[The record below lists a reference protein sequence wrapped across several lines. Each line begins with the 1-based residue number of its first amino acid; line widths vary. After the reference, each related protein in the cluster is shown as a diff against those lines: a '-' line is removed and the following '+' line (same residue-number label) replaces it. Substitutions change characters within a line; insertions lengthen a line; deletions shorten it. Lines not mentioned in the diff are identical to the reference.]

1 MMRKIPTVTRSGP
14 FASLARFRPRALI
27 ALAAAALAA
36 AVTGCASPAVQPSA
50 DEVPLMTVAAH
61 GVQIYECR
69 AAQGAAPAWAF
80 VAPEA
85 DLFDAD
91 GRRIGKHG
99 AGPFWQH
106 EDGSRFTGTV
116 RSRMDSPRP
125 GAIPWLLLT
134 AKNDGPAGA
143 FARVSSVQR
152 LETVG
157 GQPPAGGC
165 SAGALGKRV
174 HIAYRAD
181 YVLHVARS

>member
-1 MMRKIPTVTRSGP
+1 M
-14 FASLARFRPRALI
+14 ALI
-27 ALAAAALAA
+27 ASALAAAA
-36 AVTGCASPAVQPSA
+36 TGCASTSALTPA
-50 DEVPLMTVAAH
+50 DEVPLMTLAAH

-85 DLFDAD
+85 DLFDGT

-116 RSRMDSPRP
+116 RSRMDSPRA

-152 LETVG
+152 IETVG
-157 GQPPAGGC
+157 GQPPADGC
-165 SAGALGKRV
+165 SAGALGQRV
-174 HIAYRAD
+174 NIAYRAD
-181 YVLHVARS
+181 YVLHVPRL

>member
-1 MMRKIPTVTRSGP
+1 MMRKIPTVTRSRR
-14 FASLARFRPRALI
+14 FARFSPRGLLAL
-27 ALAAAALAA
+27 LAAALAA
-36 AVTGCASPAVQPSA
+36 TVTGCAGTAALTPSG
-50 DEVPLMTVAAH
+50 EVPLMTVSAH

-85 DLFDAD
+85 DLFDAS
-91 GRRIGKHG
+91 GRRIGRHG
-99 AGPFWQH
+99 AGPYWQH

-134 AKNDGPAGA
+134 AQPDGPAGA

-152 LETVG
+152 LATIG
-157 GQPPAGGC
+157 GQPPADGC
-165 SAGALGKRV
+165 SAAVLGRRV

-181 YVLHVARS
+181 YVLHVAQS

>member
-1 MMRKIPTVTRSGP
+1 MMRKIPTVTRRGP
-14 FASLARFRPRALI
+14 FVRLALI
-27 ALAAAALAA
+27 AAALAA
-36 AVTGCASPAVQPSA
+36 AVTGCASPAALTPTG
-50 DEVPLMTVAAH
+50 EVPLMTLAAH

-80 VAPEA
+80 VAPDA
-85 DLFDAD
+85 DLFDAS

-106 EDGSRFTGTV
+106 EDGSRVVGAV
-116 RSRMDSPRP
+116 HSRMDSPRP

-152 LETVG
+152 LDTVG
-157 GQPPAGGC
+157 GQAPADGC
-165 SAGALGKRV
+165 GAAALGKRV

>member
-1 MMRKIPTVTRSGP
+1 
-14 FASLARFRPRALI
+14 
-27 ALAAAALAA
+27 
-36 AVTGCASPAVQPSA
+36 
-50 DEVPLMTVAAH
+50 MTVAAH

-85 DLFDAD
+85 DLFDAG

-152 LETVG
+152 LDTVG
-157 GQPPAGGC
+157 GQPPADGC
-165 SAGALGKRV
+165 GAGALGKRV
-174 HIAYRAD
+174 NIAYRAD
-181 YVLHVARS
+181 YVLHVPRS

>member
-1 MMRKIPTVTRSGP
+1 MMRKIPTVTRTRR
-14 FASLARFRPRALI
+14 FARLPRTLMALI
-27 ALAAAALAA
+27 ATALAA
-36 AVTGCASPAVQPSA
+36 AVTGCASTAALTPAG
-50 DEVPLMTVAAH
+50 EVPLMTVAAH

-85 DLFDAD
+85 DLFDAS

-152 LETVG
+152 VETVG
-157 GQPPAGGC
+157 GQPPADGC

-181 YVLHVARS
+181 YVLHVVRS